1 MSLTS
6 SVARLPRSSAGEPT
20 VPPRAPSFSV
30 RTGGSPLRSGESTVS
45 PPRPDVT
52 ALPGGADPRSS
63 FANRPKAV
71 RICLLALLG
80 LAAALRLIGIEYGL
94 PFANLLDPDEQSIV
108 PRAWKIVH
116 GGGLDPHW
124 FDYPSLLLYVLA
136 PFQAWQ
142 GEPSY
147 LTARLVIA
155 AFGVGAVAATWWLGR
170 AAYGST
176 AGLVAA
182 AVVAVET
189 IGVAYAHTA
198 VTDVPMTA
206 LVAVA
211 LALAVT
217 GRLEW
222 AGVAAGLAASAKYPA
237 VFLLVPLVVAGWG
250 LWRRLAAAVALAV
263 AAFLATSPYVLV
275 HPGQAWS
282 DASRVQRLAREGW
295 LGFEHDSWALFSF
308 TGKLW
313 SGLGPVLVIAVIGLV
328 LALRRRSRTDLV
340 LAAFVLVYLADLLT
354 IRAHFDRY
362 VLPLVPPLAVLAGRQ
377 RTLAPLTVGLAIVP
391 LVWAIGDDV
400 RLTRTDTRAV
410 AHAWIVRH
418 IPGGSSVAA
427 ESSTP
432 PLEGYR
438 IVGLALPGHGRP
450 FDPDRDVARLR
461 PEGVGYALV
470 TGAVADRVLA
480 ARDRYPREARFY
492 DQLRMQ
498 GKRVYH
504 VQPGHGLTGPW
515 VSVYRL

>member
-1 MSLTS
+1 
-6 SVARLPRSSAGEPT
+6 V
-20 VPPRAPSFSV
+20 V
-30 RTGGSPLRSGESTVS
+30 RIRVRSPL
-45 PPRPDVT
+45 PLLT
-52 ALPGGADPRSS
+52 AVIA
-63 FANRPKAV
+63 
-71 RICLLALLG
+71 
-80 LAAALRLIGIEYGL
+80 LAATLRLIGIEYGL
-94 PFANLLDPDEQSIV
+94 PFGNLLDPDEQNIV

-142 GEPSY
+142 DGPSY

-155 AFGVGAVAATWWLGR
+155 AFGVGGVAAAWWLGR
-170 AAYGST
+170 AAYGAT
-176 AGLVAA
+176 AGLVAS

-189 IGVAYAHTA
+189 IGVAYSHTA

-206 LVAVA
+206 LITVS

-237 VFLLVPLVVAGWG
+237 VFLLVPLVVAGWR
-250 LWRRLAAAVALAV
+250 LWRRLAISVGLAIL
-263 AAFLATSPYVLV
+263 AFLATSPFVLV
-275 HPGQAWS
+275 HPHEAWN
-282 DASRVQRLAREGW
+282 DASRVQRLARDGW

-313 SGLGPVLVIAVIGLV
+313 DGLGPVLVIAAVGLV
-328 LALRRRSRTDLV
+328 LAIRRHTRTDLI

-377 RTLAPLTVGLAIVP
+377 RALAPLTLALAIVP

-400 RLTRTDTRAV
+400 RLTRTDTRVV
-410 AHAWIVRH
+410 AHGWILRH
-418 IPGGSSVAA
+418 VPRGAAVAA

-432 PLEGYR
+432 ALSGYR
-438 IVGLALPGHGRP
+438 VVGLALPGPGRP
-450 FDPDRDVARLR
+450 FDPDRDVGRLR
-461 PEGVGYALV
+461 AEGVRYVLV

-480 ARDRYPREARFY
+480 ARDRYPREVRFY

-504 VQPGHGLTGPW
+504 VRAGHGLTGPW